1 MRFGAVA
8 SVTLLAAVI
17 LAFPKGIEAKP
28 ASSAYVRQAMSEN
41 PSESKEAIAALRF
54 QGIDGVQAFFNA
66 YKKDLQLAR
75 FSPTNPKQQKLRA
88 TLDAICQQRDCYAS
102 QLFWY
107 TDLDRA
113 KAAAKVTGKPILSL
127 RLLGRLD
134 ADLSCANSRFFR
146 IALYPN
152 AQVSKVLR
160 DRFILHWQ
168 SVRPAPKITIDF
180 GDGRTL
186 ERTITGNSIHYVLDA
201 QGRPIDALPGLYSP
215 QAFLGWLSRSKQAHK
230 EYSRLNGQQR
240 EEFLRQYHR
249 DRLSQIQANWTAD
262 LSKLGISL
270 PLPNAAEN
278 QTTNNPPTAI
288 AAAPVAMTK
297 MAVERPILRSM
308 SEERQQV
315 LQTATNDT
323 LWPKIAELYL
333 ADARLDANSQALMR
347 MKNFKYFSRNSQ
359 AEPDPL
365 LRVLPNFERNIAL
378 DTVRNEYLLHT
389 QLHEWFIAG
398 TDTIDVNTLNEKV
411 YAQLFLT
418 PSADPWLGLL
428 PNDAYTG
435 IEGEGISIRN

>member
-8 SVTLLAAVI
+8 SVTLLTAI
-17 LAFPKGIEAKP
+17 SLAFPKGIEAKP
-28 ASSAYVRQAMSEN
+28 PSNAYVRQAMSEN
-41 PSESKEAIAALRF
+41 PSESAEAIAVLRS

-66 YKKDLQLAR
+66 YKNELQLSQ
-75 FSPTNPKQQKLRA
+75 FSTTDRKQQKLRA

-102 QLFWY
+102 QLYWY
-107 TDLDRA
+107 TDLAQA
-113 KAAAKVTGKPILSL
+113 KATAKATGKPILSL

-186 ERTITGNSIHYVLDA
+186 ERTITGNSIHYVLNA
-201 QGRPIDALPGLYSP
+201 EGQPIEALPGLYSP
-215 QAFLGWLSRSKQAHK
+215 QSFLGWLSRSQQAHQ
-230 EYSRLNGQQR
+230 EYSRLNGQQQAD
-240 EEFLRQYHR
+240 FLRQYHR
-249 DRLSQIQANWTAD
+249 DRLAQIQTNWTAD

-278 QTTNNPPTAI
+278 PTTNNPPTAI

-308 SEERQQV
+308 SEERQQA

-333 ADARLDANSQALMR
+333 ADSRLDANSQALMR
-347 MKNFKYFSRNSQ
+347 LKNLKAFSPNSQ
-359 AEPDPL
+359 ADADPL
-365 LRVLPNFERNIAL
+365 SRVLPNFERNMAL

-398 TDTIDVNTLNEKV
+398 ADTNNVDTLNEKV

-418 PSADPWLGLL
+418 PSSDPWLGLL
-428 PNDAYTG
+428 PIDAYTG
-435 IEGEGISIRN
+435 IDNEGIKVRN